1 MATIGEVEPM
11 LKSHLNICLNV
22 GLKPKQ
28 LQEFITVIETTI
40 GAKEA
45 TAAQK
50 VLDEVLKTKN
60 KF

>member
-1 MATIGEVEPM
+1 M